1 MRAFIYRNF
10 KWIALKAAGLLVLM
24 SLVASPPVL
33 FMKFLLLGAGL
44 FLFGSLVA
52 LMQERW

>member
-1 MRAFIYRNF
+1 MRSFIYRNF
-10 KWIALKAAGLLVLM
+10 KWIALKVAGLLVLV
-24 SLVASPPVL
+24 SLAVSPPTL

-52 LMQERW
+52 FMQERW